1 MGVSDQTFTR
11 KGLNPIYSQVNP
23 RDMKCGR
30 GGHNGY
36 GWFLALQ
43 IFLALNELAQ
53 AFPADVFQSYLDYGR
68 AKRADE
74 VMQSLPVS
82 SLARRQT
89 PQTFADFSSAHDLQA
104 KKPKRSALML
114 DKLMFALEK
123 AVNER
128 REHDQSSSS
137 AKQMD
142 KTGSAASGSPAAVVP
157 GQGSRHPLGKGPPQQ
172 TITTTPQNQAGYYG
186 AGFGGIKRGNS
197 HGKVYWRCYFNAVSC
212 F

>member
-1 MGVSDQTFTR
+1 MGVSNQTFAR
-11 KGLNPIYSQVNP
+11 KGHNPIYLKQVNL
-23 RDMKCGR
+23 RDMTCGR
-30 GGHNGY
+30 RGHNGY

-43 IFLALNELAQ
+43 FFLALNELAQ

-74 VMQSLPVS
+74 VIQSLPVS

-89 PQTFADFSSAHDLQA
+89 PQTFAEFNNAHDLQA

-128 REHDQSSSS
+128 REHEQSSSS
-137 AKQMD
+137 AQQMD
-142 KTGSAASGSPAAVVP
+142 KAASSGSPSVVVP

-186 AGFGGIKRGNS
+186 TGFGGIKRGNS